1 MVCSH
6 DLLDGGGAAR
16 FTPVAPCGLTARWPA
31 SDHRR
36 GVPHSPTNGLMGYH
50 MPAWGRAT

>member
-1 MVCSH
+1 VVCSH